1 MFVYLYLSNYYMSTI
16 LKLKLHE
23 SKNIHE
29 SKTYVKAK
37 HTGKQVN
44 VMYAEGIQTTDRN
57 HFCAVSESDRRTQM
71 CTDRQERPAAG
82 HMRAQDCRSERRIR
96 RNRLRRQQEMKK
108 RFRLFLMTVFLIA
121 TCSFTLSAFRSNAKN
136 EIQTSGKY
144 YKSITV
150 TSHDTLWSI
159 AQQYMDETHYDTVN
173 DYINEVRYMNS
184 LTDDSIHYGEYLVI
198 PYFENDPD

>member
-1 MFVYLYLSNYYMSTI
+1 M
-16 LKLKLHE
+16 
-23 SKNIHE
+23 
-29 SKTYVKAK
+29 KAK

-44 VMYAEGIQTTDRN
+44 VMYAVGIQTTDRN
-57 HFCAVSESDRRTQM
+57 HLCAVSESDRRTQIHM
-71 CTDRQERPAAG
+71 DQQERPAAG

-96 RNRLRRQQEMKK
+96 RNRLRRQQEMRK
-108 RFRLFLMTVFLIA
+108 RFRMFLMTVFLIA
-121 TCSFTLSAFRSNAKN
+121 ACSFTLSAFRSNAKN

-159 AQQYMDETHYDTVN
+159 AQQYMDETHYDTVT